1 MKHLLSNAL
10 IIARRD
16 FMAVVATPTFL
27 LFLLAPFLML
37 GVSVA
42 SGIGGAY
49 LAKGQPVHGDAV
61 DQRRR
66 RGGQRRRARRRAL
79 DHQHHHA

>member
-1 MKHLLSNAL
+1 MRHLLGNAL

-37 GVSVA
+37 GVSIA

-49 LAKGQPVHGDAV
+49 LAKGHRPYPDG
-61 DQRRR
+61 
-66 RGGQRRRARRRAL
+66 RARAIPRCGFRARWMRRP
-79 DHQHHHA
+79 